1 MSSTG
6 RSAAAAGGNVFD
18 KYGSSNPIVRL
29 LMRGFF
35 RSFDELFSGIPCR
48 SVLEVGCGEGEIG
61 RHVTAIRPH
70 ASYYGVDVAP
80 EVVAEARKR
89 HPQLRFDVRSIHD
102 LSPDDAADV
111 VLAVEVFEHL
121 PDPER
126 AMQTLL
132 RVPFQHLLV
141 SVPREPVWRMLNV
154 LRGRYLR
161 DLGNTPGHVNHW
173 SRRHF
178 VAFLS
183 RFDRH
188 IEIERVLSPFPWTMV
203 LCSRRE

>member
-1 MSSTG
+1 MSRTG
-6 RSAAAAGGNVFD
+6 HLPAAAGGNVFD
-18 KYGSSNPIVRL
+18 KYGSSNPIVRR

-35 RSFDELFSGIPCR
+35 RSLDELLAGIPCR

-61 RHVTAIRPH
+61 RHVTAIRPSV
-70 ASYYGVDVAP
+70 SYYGVDVAP
-80 EVVAEARKR
+80 EVVAEARNR
-89 HPQLRFDVRSIHD
+89 HPQLRFDVRSIYD
-102 LSPDDAADV
+102 LSSDDAADA

-132 RVPFQHLLV
+132 RVPFHHLLV

-154 LRGRYLR
+154 LRGKYLR

-173 SRRHF
+173 SRRDF

-188 IEIERVLSPFPWTMV
+188 IRIERVLSPFPWTMV
-203 LCSRRE
+203 LCSRKE